1 MTAPFP
7 LIDIS
12 GAPFERGVQ
21 YGRQAKERIAR
32 SVALYGGRLQRLGLS
47 PARIADLVQ
56 VYLPHMQAFGEHYV
70 AEMEGIAKGAG
81 LLLSDIVLV
90 NARTEIVA
98 LARKSEQPKDGCTG
112 VIILPSHAATGR
124 LIHAQNWDWL
134 AACAD
139 TGIVLRIRR
148 DDGPDILTFTEAGGL
163 ARSGLNGAGLAITA
177 NYLESNR
184 DYQQQGVPLPLIRRK
199 VLEQSHLALAIEA
212 IVRTPKACSNNMML
226 SDAKGFAVDFEC
238 APDEVFPIH
247 AENGRL
253 VHANHW
259 QSAVAL
265 TKLKDT
271 GLADVPDSL
280 YRDRRV
286 MELLGQNP
294 SVKNVKQALFDDFGT
309 PYAVCRPPIT
319 ESDGN
324 LGATVAM
331 IVMEPGARV
340 MEVCPMPAL
349 DRTFTRYS
357 L

>member
-7 LIDIS
+7 LVEIS
-12 GAPFERGVQ
+12 GGPFERGEQ
-21 YGRQAKERIAR
+21 YGRQAKDRIEK
-32 SVALYGGRLQRLGLS
+32 SVTLYSGRLQRLGLT

-56 VYLPHMQAFGEHYV
+56 IYLPHMRAFGEHYV
-70 AEMEGIAKGAG
+70 TEMEGMAKGAG
-81 LLLSDIVLV
+81 LTLSDIVLV

-112 VIILPSHAATGR
+112 VVILPSHSATGQ

-134 AACAD
+134 AACAE
-139 TGIVLRIRR
+139 TAIVLRIRR

-163 ARSGLNGAGLAITA
+163 ARSGFNGAGLAITA
-177 NYLESNR
+177 NYLESDR
-184 DYQQQGVPLPLIRRK
+184 DYSQQGVPLPLIRRR
-199 VLEQSHLALAIEA
+199 VLEQTHLALAIEA

-259 QSAVAL
+259 QSPVAL
-265 TKLKDT
+265 SKLKDT

-286 MELLGQNP
+286 VALLDQRPTAN
-294 SVKNVKQALFDDFGT
+294 NVKQALFDDFGT
-309 PYAVCRPPIT
+309 PYAVCRPPIA

-331 IVMEPGARV
+331 IVMEPGART
-340 MEVCPMPAL
+340 MEICPMPAQG
-349 DRTFTRYS
+349 RSFTRYS